1 MIHQNGFCYV
11 IRRLLNLMWISSQGI
26 GMEMES
32 EISEGT
38 QLEDYVNAAIVIV
51 FRRRG
56 NKSPNT

>member
-1 MIHQNGFCYV
+1 
-11 IRRLLNLMWISSQGI
+11 MWISSQGI

-32 EISEGT
+32 EISVGT